1 MTDLTAD
8 EKAQV
13 AELLGWSRVLPS
25 RFDDE
30 ATWFKT
36 DGDLCW
42 TEFPPFTLEALLAYC
57 QERGWRAALEYWPS
71 LWIEDDNETDYREN
85 VFIGEVTVRP
95 DDDPEEDGAVTC
107 NAIHSDPLTALVRAV
122 LAAHEQEKAG

>member
-30 ATWFKT
+30 ATWFNT
-36 DGDLCW
+36 GGDLCW
-42 TEFPPFTLEALLAYC
+42 TELPTITLEALLAYC
-57 QERGWRAALEYWPS
+57 RERGWGAH
-71 LWIEDDNETDYREN
+71 LWQYEQYCEAEIWI
-85 VFIGEVTVRP
+85 FGGEMPIADVQDAP
-95 DDDPEEDGAVTC
+95 
-107 NAIHSDPLTALVRAV
+107 DPLTALVRAV
-122 LAAHEQEKAG
+122 LAAHEQEKAE